1 MLRSDLYDY
10 SVVYF
15 IVTGRTSVTGT
26 NNGNRRNETLTF
38 TRNALFRS
46 CISNINNIFIYN
58 AEDLDIVVP
67 MYNLLEYSNN
77 YFLTLEIL
85 WSYYNDFAN
94 ENNDAIN
101 FRTNNNKRTASKF
114 FECKTK
120 ITGST
125 QNNDYRLDGE
135 VFVLLKY
142 LSKFWKYLDLPLI
155 NCKIELGLS
164 WSSYNVISEILIL
177 RALGFLSV
185 VFSGGVSI

>member
-1 MLRSDLYDY
+1 
-10 SVVYF
+10 
-15 IVTGRTSVTGT
+15 
-26 NNGNRRNETLTF
+26 
-38 TRNALFRS
+38 
-46 CISNINNIFIYN
+46 
-58 AEDLDIVVP
+58 

-155 NCKIELGLS
+155 NCKI
-164 WSSYNVISEILIL
+164 
-177 RALGFLSV
+177 
-185 VFSGGVSI
+185 